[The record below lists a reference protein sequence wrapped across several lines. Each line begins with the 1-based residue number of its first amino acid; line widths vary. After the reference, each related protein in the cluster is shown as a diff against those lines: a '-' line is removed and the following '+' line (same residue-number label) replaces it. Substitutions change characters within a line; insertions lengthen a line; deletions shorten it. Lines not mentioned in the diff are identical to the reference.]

1 MIMEKTMNWFMK
13 GKAKVQPTEEVVI
26 SQRFVDDKGKV
37 IPFEIKAIGQ
47 GRVEEIMNECTK
59 PVTKKGRLID
69 ERLDK
74 NRFMARLIVESTVY
88 PDFKDKGLLKSYGV
102 VDPAE
107 LVKEMFLPGE
117 YADMVEEVQRING
130 FDVDI
135 NELVEEAK
143 N

>member
-1 MIMEKTMNWFMK
+1 MKKTMNWFMN
-13 GKAKVQPTEEVVI
+13 GKAKELPEEQVVV
-26 SQRFVDDKGKV
+26 SKRFVDDDGKP

-47 GRVEEIMNECTK
+47 SRVEEVMEECTK

-74 NRFMARLIVESTVY
+74 SRFVARLVVESTVY
-88 PDFKDKGLLKSYGV
+88 PDFKDKELLKSYGV

-107 LVKEMFLPGE
+107 LVKGMLLAGE
-117 YADMVEEVQRING
+117 YSCLVESVQKING
-130 FDVDI
+130 FDADFD
-135 NELVEEAK
+135 ELVEEAK